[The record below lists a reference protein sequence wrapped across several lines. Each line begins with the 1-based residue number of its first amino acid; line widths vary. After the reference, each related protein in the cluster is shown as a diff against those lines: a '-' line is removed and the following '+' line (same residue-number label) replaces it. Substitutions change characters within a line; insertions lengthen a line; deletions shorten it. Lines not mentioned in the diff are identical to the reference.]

1 MALAVGDEAP
11 NFDLSSTEDVLLM
24 LRDEVVRTAIVLYV
38 CGDAAADGARADL
51 LALARAAADL
61 ATAHAR
67 VLVVSASD
75 VETLKA
81 VQRELHLPYP
91 LLHDDRA
98 FAVRY
103 DVVAREGAE
112 PSPRVLVVD
121 RGQRV
126 AWLGD
131 VGGSVDDALPA
142 IRETL
147 RKLPSPSASLPRQ
160 VVNRVVDR
168 WVN

>member
-38 CGDAAADGARADL
+38 CGATDGERVRADL

-61 ATAHAR
+61 AEDHAR
-67 VLVVSASD
+67 VLVVSASGI
-75 VETLKA
+75 EELKA

-98 FAVRY
+98 FAVHY
-103 DVVAREGAE
+103 GVFAEGEGE

-121 RGQRV
+121 RTQRV
-126 AWLGD
+126 AWLGG
-131 VGGSVDDALPA
+131 VGEGVEATLPA
-142 IRETL
+142 IRDAV
-147 RKLPSPSASLPRQ
+147 RKLPSPSAGLPRQ